1 MMKGVENKKLNL
13 FLSIVVF
20 TVITTMY
27 VSQYRKTY
35 NDHSDRKELSVDA
48 IFSD

>member
-13 FLSIVVF
+13 ILFIVVF
-20 TVITTMY
+20 TVTTTMY
-27 VSQYRKTY
+27 ISQYRKTY
-35 NDHSDRKELSVDA
+35 NDPSDRKELSVDA